1 MTNLQRKDAELPYI
15 FDQET
20 ARLMKQSRMLL
31 NRLNKADYT
40 DYATIRETVAELLGG
55 SDETTMINPPFYCDY
70 GKNIF
75 VGKNFFANF
84 NCTIL
89 DVAKVTIGNNCFL
102 APGVGIYTAGHPIHP
117 EVRNTGLEYGIGI
130 TIGNDVWIGAQSVI
144 CPGVHIG
151 SGVVIGAGSVVTHD
165 IPDMV
170 VAAGNPCR
178 VLRPITEQD
187 KQFYFKD
194 RPLDEFSK
202 TVLKNAQQ

>member
-1 MTNLQRKDAELPYI
+1 MTNMQRKDAEMAYI
-15 FDQET
+15 FDKEC
-20 ARLMKQSRMLL
+20 ALAMRQSRILL
-31 NRLNKADYT
+31 NTLNKADYT
-40 DYATIRETVAELLGG
+40 DYTTIRRTVKELLGG
-55 SDETTMINPPFYCDY
+55 SDDSTMINPPFYCDY

-89 DVAKVTIGNNCFL
+89 DVAKVTIGDNCFL

-117 EVRNTGLEYGIGI
+117 EIRNSGYEYGIGI
-130 TIGNDVWIGAQSVI
+130 TIGDNVWIGAQSVI

-178 VLRPITEQD
+178 VLRSITDED
-187 KQFYFKD
+187 KLYYFKNRRID
-194 RPLDEFSK
+194 PEIAEILHR
-202 TVLKNAQQ
+202 

>member
-1 MTNLQRKDAELPYI
+1 MTNKQRRDAEMAYI
-15 FDQET
+15 YDRELAQDM
-20 ARLMKQSRMLL
+20 RQSRILL
-31 NRLNKADYT
+31 NTLNKADYT
-40 DYATIRETVAELLGG
+40 DYSTIRRTVKELLGG
-55 SDETTMINPPFYCDY
+55 SDDSTMINPPFYCDY

-89 DVAKVTIGNNCFL
+89 DVARVTIGDNCFL

-117 EVRNTGLEYGIGI
+117 DVRNAGPEYGIGI
-130 TIGNDVWIGAQSVI
+130 TIGDNVWIGAQSVI

-178 VLRPITEQD
+178 VIRPITEQD
-187 KQFYFKD
+187 KLYYFKKRRID
-194 RPLDEFSK
+194 PEIQAILQAKE
-202 TVLKNAQQ
+202 

>member
-15 FDQET
+15 FDREIAQQ
-20 ARLMKQSRMLL
+20 MKQSRMLL

-40 DYATIRETVAELLGG
+40 DYATIRQAIAALLGG

-130 TIGNDVWIGAQSVI
+130 TIGDDVWIGAQSVI

-202 TVLKNAQQ
+202 NVLKNIQ

>member
-1 MTNLQRKDAELPYI
+1 MNNVERRDAEMLYM
-15 FDQET
+15 FDKDTAAQMKQ
-20 ARLMKQSRMLL
+20 ARLLL
-31 NRLNKADYT
+31 NTLNKADYT
-40 DYATIRETVAELLGG
+40 DYDAIRQTVAQLLGG

-117 EVRNTGLEYGIGI
+117 EIRNTGYEYGVGI
-130 TIGNDVWIGAQSVI
+130 TIGDDVWIGAQSVI

-178 VLRPITEQD
+178 VIRPITDED
-187 KQFYFKD
+187 KLYYFKKRRID
-194 RPLDEFSK
+194 PEIQAILQANE
-202 TVLKNAQQ
+202 

>member
-194 RPLDEFSK
+194 RPLDEFSQ

>member
-1 MTNLQRKDAELPYI
+1 MTNRQRRDAELPYI
-15 FDQET
+15 FDREIAQEM
-20 ARLMKQSRMLL
+20 LQSRQIL

-40 DYATIRETVAELLGG
+40 DYATIRKAVAELLGG
-55 SDETTMINPPFYCDY
+55 SDESTMINPPFYCDY

-89 DVAKVTIGNNCFL
+89 DVAKVTIGDNCFL

-117 EVRNTGLEYGIGI
+117 QVRNSGLEYGIGI
-130 TIGNDVWIGAQSVI
+130 TIGNNVWIGAQSVI

-178 VLRPITEQD
+178 ILRQITEQD

-194 RPLDEFSK
+194 RPLDDFSK
-202 TVLKNAQQ
+202 EILKNS

>member
-1 MTNLQRKDAELPYI
+1 MTNKQRKDAEMAYI
-15 FDQET
+15 YDRELAQEM
-20 ARLMKQSRMLL
+20 RQSRILL
-31 NRLNKADYT
+31 NMLNKADYT
-40 DYATIRETVAELLGG
+40 DYATIRATVAQLLGA
-55 SDETTMINPPFYCDY
+55 SDDSTMINPPFYCDY

-89 DVAKVTIGNNCFL
+89 DVARVSIGDNCFL

-117 EVRNTGLEYGIGI
+117 DIRNAGPEYGISI
-130 TIGNDVWIGAQSVI
+130 TIGDNVWIGAQSVI

-178 VLRPITEQD
+178 VIRPITDED
-187 KQFYFKD
+187 KQYYFKK
-194 RPLDEFSK
+194 RPLDPEMLAMIAK
-202 TVLKNAQQ
+202 KG

>member
-1 MTNLQRKDAELPYI
+1 MTNKQRRDAEMAYI
-15 FDQET
+15 YDRELAQDM
-20 ARLMKQSRMLL
+20 RQSRILL
-31 NRLNKADYT
+31 NTLNKADYT
-40 DYATIRETVAELLGG
+40 DYSTIRQTVKELLGG
-55 SDETTMINPPFYCDY
+55 SDDSTMINPPFYCDY

-89 DVAKVTIGNNCFL
+89 DVARVTIGDNCFL

-117 EVRNTGLEYGIGI
+117 DVRGAGPEYGIGI
-130 TIGNDVWIGAQSVI
+130 TIGNNVWIGAQSVI

-178 VLRPITEQD
+178 IIRSITDEDRQY
-187 KQFYFKD
+187 YFKK
-194 RPLDEFSK
+194 RPLDPEMLALIEK
-202 TVLKNAQQ
+202 KD

>member
-130 TIGNDVWIGAQSVI
+130 TIGDDVWIGAQSVI

>member
-1 MTNLQRKDAELPYI
+1 MTNKQRRDAEMAYI
-15 FDQET
+15 YDREL
-20 ARLMKQSRMLL
+20 ALDMRESRILL
-31 NRLNKADYT
+31 NTLNKADYT
-40 DYATIRETVAELLGG
+40 DYITIRATVKELLGG
-55 SDETTMINPPFYCDY
+55 SDDSTMINPPFYCDY

-89 DVAKVTIGNNCFL
+89 DVARVTIGDNCFL

-117 EVRNTGLEYGIGI
+117 DVRNAGPEYGISV
-130 TIGNDVWIGAQSVI
+130 TIGDNVWIGAQSVI

-178 VLRPITEQD
+178 VIRPITDEDRQY
-187 KQFYFKD
+187 YFKK
-194 RPLDEFSK
+194 RPIDPEMLAILEKQKD
-202 TVLKNAQQ
+202 

>member
-1 MTNLQRKDAELPYI
+1 MTNKQRRDAEMAYI
-15 FDQET
+15 YDREL
-20 ARLMKQSRMLL
+20 ALDMRESRILL
-31 NRLNKADYT
+31 NTLNKADYT
-40 DYATIRETVAELLGG
+40 DYITIRATVKELLGG
-55 SDETTMINPPFYCDY
+55 SDDSTMINPPFYCDY

-89 DVAKVTIGNNCFL
+89 DVARVTIGDNCFL

-117 EVRNTGLEYGIGI
+117 DVRNAGPEYGISV
-130 TIGNDVWIGAQSVI
+130 TIGDNVWIGAQSVI

-170 VAAGNPCR
+170 VAAGTPCR
-178 VLRPITEQD
+178 VIRPITDEDRQY
-187 KQFYFKD
+187 YFKN
-194 RPLDEFSK
+194 RKLDPEMLAILQKK
-202 TVLKNAQQ
+202 TD

>member
-31 NRLNKADYT
+31 NILNKADYT
-40 DYATIRETVAELLGG
+40 YYATIRETVAELLGG

-194 RPLDEFSK
+194 RPLDEFSQ

>member
-1 MTNLQRKDAELPYI
+1 MTNKQRRDAEMAYI
-15 FDQET
+15 YDRELAQDM
-20 ARLMKQSRMLL
+20 RQSRMLL
-31 NRLNKADYT
+31 NTLNKADYT
-40 DYATIRETVAELLGG
+40 DYATIRATVKALLGG
-55 SDETTMINPPFYCDY
+55 SDDSTMINPPFYCDY

-89 DVAKVTIGNNCFL
+89 DVARVTIGDNCFL

-117 EVRNTGLEYGIGI
+117 DVRNAGPEYGIGI
-130 TIGNDVWIGAQSVI
+130 TIGDNVWIGAQSVI

-178 VLRPITEQD
+178 VIRPITDEDRQY
-187 KQFYFKD
+187 YFKN
-194 RPLDEFSK
+194 RKLDPEMLAMLEK
-202 TVLKNAQQ
+202 KD